1 MRIDKINDSI
11 NKINP
16 YEALL
21 QEEIGNE
28 DNNNMIE
35 SNLIAEQIKNIKL
48 VENNYNIEQIATK
61 EVEYHINNHSN
72 YKLMFEEVNDY
83 VGISKGVRIQFM
95 QK

>member
-48 VENNYNIEQIATK
+48 VENNYNIE
-61 EVEYHINNHSN
+61 
-72 YKLMFEEVNDY
+72 
-83 VGISKGVRIQFM
+83 
-95 QK
+95 